1 MQQQEIDSLISK
13 FSNLDSSLITAIA
26 LDCASVEEAETM
38 LEPLNIESAAADQV
52 YEDSTDFH
60 SHDGTD
66 STGNTTAL
74 TSVDDYK
81 EAQRLQLIE
90 NYHGDH
96 DRMRQEETQ
105 TQSLRREIEDTD
117 LDLDT
122 YMTIRKM
129 FPHVPA
135 IKIKLR
141 MKKFRDA
148 SVEDLLE
155 YFLNYD
161 TLKEVAPEQF
171 GASVEVLSMVT
182 NNKRKLRSRAQGDS
196 NRVKRGAALVQ
207 LTPLR
212 RVPYWD
218 DNDDYDDPG
227 DSQCWK
233 MFNGDIE
240 RIASLLDL
248 PKQKV
253 AKYYYASNV
262 SIAKTIIAILAEAHT
277 DEMTDED
284 REYVYASTERFKNVP
299 FVYLERLYLFTN
311 RDEAKYSEV
320 AGIIAAYD
328 DKWNDMFS
336 FRFGGGETTES
347 RPIAEAT
354 SAHVVTHQTPTSTGN
369 EKVKI
374 ALTAPAPRVEEEEFR
389 GPITDAEGYQ
399 QVSGRRSARL
409 KTVSELQE
417 LAQRLEETR
426 KSYLYKSTTNPTL
439 RGYYR
444 GAIAELEEKRRQ
456 ASTEARLLQQR
467 RSESAHFTDLH
478 GLTVNEALTLVTDKI
493 DVWWGIEHINA
504 EKQAPVRML
513 HIVTGAGNH
522 SHNGVP
528 KIKNALS
535 MWLKSH
541 GWSFHSNTA
550 SVDVIG
556 RRSTRA

>member
-1 MQQQEIDSLISK
+1 MLQEEIDSLVSK

-26 LDCASVEEAETM
+26 LDCASVEEAESM
-38 LEPLNIESAAADQV
+38 LEPLNNESAGADQV
-52 YEDSTDFH
+52 CEDSTDFL

-66 STGNTTAL
+66 STGNTTAQ

-105 TQSLRREIEDTD
+105 TQSLRKEIEDTD

-122 YMTIRKM
+122 YMTIRRM

-171 GASVEVLSMVT
+171 GANVEVLTMVT

-218 DNDDYDDPG
+218 DNGEYDDPG

-233 MFNGDIE
+233 MFNGEIE
-240 RIASLLDL
+240 RISSLLDL

-262 SIAKTIIAILAEAHT
+262 SIAKTIIAILAEAHA

-284 REYVYASTERFKNVP
+284 KEYVYLSTDRFKNVP
-299 FVYLERLYLFTN
+299 FVYLERLYLFVN
-311 RDEAKYSEV
+311 RDEAKYSEA

-336 FRFGGGETTES
+336 FRFGGSETTES

-354 SAHVVTHQTPTSTGN
+354 TAHVITHQTPTSTGN
-369 EKVKI
+369 EKVTI
-374 ALTAPAPRVEEEEFR
+374 ALTAPAPRVDEEEVR
-389 GPITDAEGYQ
+389 GPITDADGYQ

-426 KSYLYKSTTNPTL
+426 KSYMYKSTTNPTL

-467 RSESAHFTDLH
+467 RTESVYFTDLH
-478 GLTVNEALTLVTDKI
+478 GLTVNEAMTLVTDKI
-493 DVWWGIEHINA
+493 DVWWDVERINF
-504 EKQAPVRML
+504 EKQAPVKML

-528 KIKNALS
+528 KIKNSLS

-550 SVDVIG
+550 SLDVIG
-556 RRSTRA
+556 RRKTRA

>member
-1 MQQQEIDSLISK
+1 MLQTDIDSLVLK

-26 LDCASVEEAETM
+26 LDCSTLQEAEDM
-38 LEPLNIESAAADQV
+38 LEPLNIESAGMDQP
-52 YEDSTDFH
+52 YEESGDFL

-66 STGNTTAL
+66 STAL

-81 EAQRLQLIE
+81 EAQRLQMIE
-90 NYHGDH
+90 NYHENH
-96 DRMRQEETQ
+96 ERAREEENH
-105 TQSLRREIEDTD
+105 TQSLRKEIEDTD

-122 YMTIRKM
+122 YMTIRRM

-155 YFLNYD
+155 YFLNYE
-161 TLKEVAPEQF
+161 TLKEVAPHEF
-171 GASVEVLSMVT
+171 GANVEVLSHVT

-218 DNDDYDDPG
+218 DNDEYDEPG

-233 MFNGDIE
+233 MFNGDID
-240 RIASLLDL
+240 RISGLLDL

-253 AKYYYASNV
+253 AKYYYAANV
-262 SIAKTIIAILAEAHT
+262 SIAKTIIAILAESHM
-277 DEMTDED
+277 DELTDED
-284 REYVYASTERFKNVP
+284 REYVYMSTDRFKNVP
-299 FVYLERLYLFTN
+299 FVYLERLFLFVD
-311 RDEAKYSEV
+311 RDEAKYSEA

-336 FRFGGGETTES
+336 FRFGGES
-347 RPIAEAT
+347 EPIRPVSEPSSVT
-354 SAHVVTHQTPTSTGN
+354 GHVVTHSTPTSTGN
-369 EKVKI
+369 EKIKI
-374 ALTAPAPRVEEEEFR
+374 ALTAPAPRTEEEDHK
-389 GPITDAEGYQ
+389 GPIIDADGYQ
-399 QVSGRRSARL
+399 QVSGRRYARL

-467 RSESAHFTDLH
+467 RSESAYFTDLH
-478 GLTVNEALTLVTDKI
+478 GLTVNEAMTLVTDKV
-493 DVWWGIEHINA
+493 DVWWDHEKLNH
-504 EKQAPVRML
+504 EKQSPVKML

-528 KIKNALS
+528 KIKNSLS

-550 SVDVIG
+550 SIDVVG
-556 RRSTRA
+556 RRHV

>member
-1 MQQQEIDSLISK
+1 MQQQEIDSLVSK

-26 LDCASVEEAETM
+26 LDCASVEEAESM
-38 LEPLNIESAAADQV
+38 LEPLNNESAAADQAC
-52 YEDSTDFH
+52 EDSADFL

-66 STGNTTAL
+66 STGYTTAQ

-105 TQSLRREIEDTD
+105 TQSLRNEIEDTD

-122 YMTIRKM
+122 YKTIRRM

-171 GASVEVLSMVT
+171 GANVEVLSMVT
-182 NNKRKLRSRAQGDS
+182 NNKRKLRTRAQGDS

-218 DNDDYDDPG
+218 DNDEYDEPG

-240 RIASLLDL
+240 RISSLLDL

-262 SIAKTIIAILAEAHT
+262 SIAKTVIAILAEAHT

-284 REYVYASTERFKNVP
+284 REYVYASTDKFKNVP
-299 FVYLERLYLFTN
+299 FVYLERLYLFVN
-311 RDEAKYSEV
+311 RDEGKYSDA

-336 FRFGGGETTES
+336 FRFGGVEATES
-347 RPIAEAT
+347 RPISEAT
-354 SAHVVTHQTPTSTGN
+354 TAHVVTHQTPTSTGN

-374 ALTAPAPRVEEEEFR
+374 ALTAPAPRADEEEVR

-399 QVSGRRSARL
+399 QVSGRRYARL

-417 LAQRLEETR
+417 LARRLEETR
-426 KSYLYKSTTNPTL
+426 KSYMYKSTTNPTL
-439 RGYYR
+439 KGYYR

-467 RSESAHFTDLH
+467 RNESAYFTDLH
-478 GLTVNEALTLVTDKI
+478 GLTVNEAMTLVTDKI
-493 DVWWGIEHINA
+493 DVWWDHERLNH

-528 KIKNALS
+528 KIKNSLS

-550 SVDVIG
+550 SLDVIG
-556 RRSTRA
+556 KRSNRA